1 MVDALEGAKRV
12 MAVQLRVDERELL
25 PERSFVDDL
34 GADQDDMVLVAT
46 TLEGILQI
54 EIPDADL
61 TRLRTV
67 GDAIAYLQS
76 RISEDQSKR

>member
-12 MAVQLRVDERELL
+12 MAAQLRVDERELL
-25 PERSFVDDL
+25 PERSFVDDF
-34 GADQDDMVLVAT
+34 GADQDDMVFVAT
-46 TLEGILQI
+46 ALEAILQM

-61 TRLRTV
+61 MRLRTV

>member
-46 TLEGILQI
+46 ALEGILQI